1 VCPRRIPGPSK
12 AGGKVGAAEM
22 EWHVLHV
29 GLVADTHDPL
39 LSIRKSKFDAAA
51 HGVDALGT
59 NAHAVAMLP
68 HHLLGF

>member
-1 VCPRRIPGPSK
+1 
-12 AGGKVGAAEM
+12 M